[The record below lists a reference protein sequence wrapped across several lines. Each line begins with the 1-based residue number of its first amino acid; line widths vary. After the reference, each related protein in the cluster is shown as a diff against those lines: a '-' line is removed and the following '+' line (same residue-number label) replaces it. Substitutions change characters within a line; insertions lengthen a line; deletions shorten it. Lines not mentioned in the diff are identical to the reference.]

1 MRGNLDLAL
10 DFELV
15 TRVEALCGFW
25 VADVD
30 AVFGARLHHQL
41 RDVVFLVEQ
50 QLGSSIRHNVVDRR
64 AIGRPVGRRL
74 NNRKA
79 ATAKGCVQN
88 LVAFLRQ
95 ARHRACRFD

>member
-30 AVFGARLHHQL
+30 AVFGARLHNQL
-41 RDVVFLVEQ
+41 RDVVLLVEQ
-50 QLGSSIRHNVVDRR
+50 QLRRGIRHNVVD
-64 AIGRPVGRRL
+64 G
-74 NNRKA
+74 
-79 ATAKGCVQN
+79 
-88 LVAFLRQ
+88 
-95 ARHRACRFD
+95 